1 MQMEKSAIANY
12 YAIFCDPIATA
23 LKLCMV
29 SDCDFKDMADRSI
42 SPSTSLELLLH
53 EIEATPREY
62 WADLLDTLR
71 QFRQKIPSTTP
82 SVVDPEQARKN
93 QAAIALLDSWLDD
106 NEDASEHQ
114 QAWEF
119 LKTALDEDR
128 LSDRP
133 LFP

>member
-1 MQMEKSAIANY
+1 M
-12 YAIFCDPIATA
+12 
-23 LKLCMV
+23 
-29 SDCDFKDMADRSI
+29 
-42 SPSTSLELLLH
+42 LLH

-82 SVVDPEQARKN
+82 SVINVEQARKN
-93 QAAIALLDSWLDD
+93 QAAIDLLDSRLDVD
-106 NEDASEHQ
+106 EDASEHQ
-114 QAWEF
+114 QAWDF